1 MKELKAELKGLGE
14 ESQRTPSAPPPL
26 PENWVETH
34 DQSTGQLYY
43 YNRATQETRWQRPT
57 NANAPQRVRR
67 PHPAFRPA
75 IPGAAPL
82 SPGPPAA
89 PLVTPVCAR
98 PRSARSLPLS
108 APPL

>member
-67 PHPAFRPA
+67 TPRDSARDSRRCAAHPARP
-75 IPGAAPL
+75 PTLSLPQFVRAPAQ
-82 SPGPPAA
+82 PAR
-89 PLVTPVCAR
+89 C
-98 PRSARSLPLS
+98 PLS